1 MDSGFIKDIVLP
13 TRERN
18 SENRILQLNTVHNN
32 NNNNNNNHVLLA
44 RYASDLL
51 HNYIALVN

>member
-1 MDSGFIKDIVLP
+1 MDSGFIKDNVP
-13 TRERN
+13 TSKRN
-18 SENRILQLNTVHNN
+18 SENHILQHNTVH

-51 HNYIALVN
+51 HNYITLVN